1 VVAAPVIIRCDARRL
16 SGAKVGRCSGRLQVG
31 DLLLLLRDVDTNV
44 AHGRHIVDD
53 TSVQSSEAVLVM
65 LFQVLDID
73 QRLRCSTFH
82 LRGFLALSPRASR
95 HRRGT
100 RAWEHSADTREE
112 WVGFIRTDDGFQ
124 QFVARE
130 KDRLVV
136 SALSHHFEN
145 TQNGVDRF
153 GDMEENRKRKEKQ
166 TDVSKG
172 TKTAMRQ
179 FNDCSCCSS
188 SIPRLVANSCAL
200 VQRKAPLL
208 YRVKYELT
216 CANNGALRDDVIRH
230 GQSI

>member
-1 VVAAPVIIRCDARRL
+1 VVAAAVIIRCDARRV
-16 SGAKVGRCSGRLQVG
+16 SGAKVGRRSGRLQVG

-82 LRGFLALSPRASR
+82 LRGFLALSQRASR

-100 RAWEHSADTREE
+100 RAWENSAETREE

-124 QFVARE
+124 QLVARE

-145 TQNGVDRF
+145 THNGVDRF
-153 GDMEENRKRKEKQ
+153 GDMARKGAAGRKQKEEGETNRRKQRCEN
-166 TDVSKG
+166 SN
-172 TKTAMRQ
+172 A
-179 FNDCSCCSS
+179 
-188 SIPRLVANSCAL
+188 SI
-200 VQRKAPLL
+200 Q
-208 YRVKYELT
+208 
-216 CANNGALRDDVIRH
+216 
-230 GQSI
+230 